1 MVSMMVIFIYVLD
14 DLYLRWWILVVMCV
28 QAIVASHSTCGSPIT
43 IDIICSLTS
52 HSY

>member
-28 QAIVASHSTCGSPIT
+28 QAIVASYSTCSSPIT